1 MNRVHQALWISPER
15 FSWVGF
21 VPTTCEPKAQM
32 KNLRTTLLL
41 ALSGLLVGMSL
52 PLITPA
58 AVVHA
63 TPGDPNV
70 GLAIVIE
77 GQGNGHGRGLSQ
89 YGAVGWATVYGKDW
103 TWILDHYYGG
113 TTMGA
118 VPAGTRMT
126 VRLTAQDDLQTAV
139 IASGGNAFWVGGA
152 PGNFTSMVARET
164 ASANGQYTY
173 RVWGKTG
180 EAQCPS
186 SSDSLAS
193 WVNLGTVTT
202 AAGLAS
208 VKFSVAGADDPATP
222 AASLLGVCDSAGAV
236 RHYRG
241 NVFASNGTSGENRTV
256 NDVEIESYVRGVIPR
271 ESPASWA
278 DRGNGTGINALKSQA
293 VAARSYALAQGGGLA
308 NRRYSYAK
316 TCDSTNCQVYGGAG
330 TRPSATGAVTAIEDW
345 RSDRAVSETALMIRV
360 RAAAPL
366 VPVSTEFSSS
376 NGARTAGVNFPAVDD
391 AGDKIDYN
399 PYSRWTRVLD
409 LEAFAARVGLAT
421 ITKIEISVDPT
432 VPTGTYGVTP
442 AWAVRFRFYNG
453 TQSVYKA
460 ASEIKSWYDLPS
472 ASITARIIKRDV
484 SSNDDFVFISDS
496 VGASIADSTG
506 AGELPTLLRRVFNSD
521 TYSTESYRCTVG
533 NCPPATKD
541 GLTVANS
548 LTGTPDLAIVE
559 LGYNDN
565 QSTLGG
571 EIDQVMNALV
581 AKGIRYVGW
590 VTMAERRKTN
600 GVSSFAAGNRALVS
614 ATARWPQ
621 LRILDWD
628 GYTMCGPRD
637 RWFSDSVHLN
647 TTGQAEFALWLR
659 ARALELGT
667 GAVSTPKCFVQV
679 EPGVDLQV
687 PVLGVSG
694 VPLTGVT
701 AVSLNLTAVGPTA
714 EGYVTVWP
722 CGSTKPNT
730 SNVNFVKDQVV
741 PNAVI
746 AQVDSTGKI
755 CVASSVA
762 SHVVVDV
769 NGWFGSASGLR
780 TLTPVRVFD
789 TRTGTGGVVAGKVG
803 ALDGTGKEL
812 EVSVLS
818 ATGQPAGAVSA
829 VSLNLTATGTSASI
843 YGGYVTAYPCGTR
856 PNASNINFVSN
867 QTVPNAV
874 IVPVSSTGTVCFYV
888 YGQADLIAD
897 VNGWFAGGSG
907 FNSLTPTRVFDT
919 RSGFGDVP
927 KVKVGKIDGSGK
939 FLEVQVTGTNNV
951 PSGGAAAA
959 VMMNV
964 TVDATTTSAYGGY
977 VTVYPCG
984 GDLPN
989 SSNINF
995 VSGQTIANSVVAPL
1009 SPSGKVCFYVFG
1021 EAHVLA
1027 DITGWLASGST
1038 VYAAMTPARFSDT
1051 RSGLGPIPG
1060 R

>member
-1 MNRVHQALWISPER
+1 VQA
-15 FSWVGF
+15 
-21 VPTTCEPKAQM
+21 A
-32 KNLRTTLLL
+32 
-41 ALSGLLVGMSL
+41 
-52 PLITPA
+52 
-58 AVVHA
+58 
-63 TPGDPNV
+63 PGDPNV
-70 GLAIVIE
+70 GLAMVIE

-113 TTMGA
+113 TSMGA
-118 VPAGTRMT
+118 VPAETRMT

-139 IASGGNAFWVGGA
+139 IASGGNAFWAGG
-152 PGNFTSMVARET
+152 PQGYFTSMVTREI

-173 RVWGKTG
+173 QVWGKAG
-180 EAQCPS
+180 SAECPS
-186 SSDSLAS
+186 SNDSLAS
-193 WVNLGTVTT
+193 WVSLGTVTT
-202 AAGLAS
+202 AAGLPS
-208 VKFSVAGADDPATP
+208 VTFTVPGADDPATP

-241 NVFASNGTSGENRTV
+241 NVYASNGTSGENRTV
-256 NDVEIESYVRGVIPR
+256 NDVEIEAYVRGVIPR

-278 DRGNGTGINALKSQA
+278 DRGNGTGINALKAQA
-293 VAARSYALAQGGGLA
+293 VAARSYALAQGGGLE

-316 TCDSTNCQVYGGAG
+316 TCDTTNCQVYGGAG
-330 TRPSATGAVTAIEDW
+330 TRASATANIVAIEDW

-360 RAAAPL
+360 RPATPL

-376 NGARTAGVNFPAVDD
+376 NGERTAGVNFLPVDD
-391 AGDKIDYN
+391 AGDKTDYN

-421 ITKIEISVDPT
+421 ITKIEVSIDPT
-432 VPTGTYGVTP
+432 VSTGIYGVTP
-442 AWAVRFRFYNG
+442 EWAVRFRFYNG
-453 TQSVYKA
+453 TQSKYVK

-472 ASITARIIKRDV
+472 PSISARIVKRDL
-484 SSNDDFVFISDS
+484 SSNDDFVFIADS
-496 VGASIADSTG
+496 VGASVADNAG

-521 TYSTESYRCTVG
+521 SYYTESFRCTVG

-541 GLTVANS
+541 GVTVANN

-565 QSTLGG
+565 QSSLGG
-571 EIDQVMNALV
+571 EIDQVMTALV
-581 AKGIRYVGW
+581 AKGVRYVGW
-590 VTMAERRKTN
+590 VNMSERRKVS
-600 GVSSFAAGNRALVS
+600 GVAAFAAGNRALVA
-614 ATARWPQ
+614 ATSRWPQ

-659 ARALELGT
+659 DRALELGT
-667 GAVSTPKCFVQV
+667 GSVATPKCFVQV
-679 EPGVDLQV
+679 EPGVNLQM

-694 VPLTGVT
+694 IPLTGVT

-714 EGYVTVWP
+714 EGYMTVWP
-722 CGSTKPNT
+722 CGSSQPGT
-730 SNVNFVKDQVV
+730 SNVNFVKDQIV

-746 AQVDSTGKI
+746 APVDSTGKVCI
-755 CVASSVA
+755 ASSVA

-769 NGWFGSASGLR
+769 NGWFGTTSGLNAV
-780 TLTPVRVFD
+780 TPTRVFD
-789 TRTGTGGVVAGKVG
+789 TRSGAGGVPAAKVG
-803 ALDGTGKEL
+803 AVDGSGSAL

-818 ATGQPAGAVSA
+818 AIGQSAGAVAA
-829 VSLNLTATGTSASI
+829 VSLNVTATSTSASKF
-843 YGGYVTAYPCGTR
+843 GGYVTAYPCGER
-856 PNASNINFVSN
+856 PNASNLNFVSN
-867 QTVPNAV
+867 QSVPNAV
-874 IVPVSSTGTVCFYV
+874 IVPVSVTGTVCFYV

-907 FNSLTPTRVFDT
+907 FNALAPTRVFDT
-919 RSGFGDVP
+919 RRGLGGVSVA
-927 KVKVGKIDGSGK
+927 KVGALDGSGIP
-939 FLEVQVTGTNNV
+939 LRVQVAGTNGV
-951 PSGGAAAA
+951 PSGGSAAA

-964 TVDATTTSAYGGY
+964 TVDATTASAYGGY
-977 VTVYPCG
+977 VTAYPCG
-984 GDLPN
+984 GAPPN

-1009 SPSGKVCFYVFG
+1009 SADGTVCFYVYG

-1038 VYAAMTPARFSDT
+1038 VYTAMTPTRFSDT
-1051 RSGLGPIPG
+1051 RSGVGVIPG

>member
-1 MNRVHQALWISPER
+1 M
-15 FSWVGF
+15 
-21 VPTTCEPKAQM
+21 M
-32 KNLRTTLLL
+32 NLRKPLIA
-41 ALSGLLVGMSL
+41 ALSGVFLASALSW
-52 PLITPA
+52 A
-58 AVVHA
+58 APVAPVRA
-63 TPGDPNV
+63 APGDVNV

-113 TTMGA
+113 TSMGA
-118 VPAGTRMT
+118 VPIGTRMT
-126 VRLTAQDDLQTAV
+126 VRLTVQDDLQTAV
-139 IASGGNAFWVGGA
+139 IASGGNAFWAGG
-152 PGNFTSMVARET
+152 PQGNFTSMVAREV
-164 ASANGQYTY
+164 ASSGGQYTY

-180 EAQCPS
+180 TAVCPS
-186 SSDSLAS
+186 ASDSLAG
-193 WVNLGTVTT
+193 WVSVGTVTT
-202 AAGLAS
+202 AAGLPS
-208 VKFSVAGADDPATP
+208 VSFSVPGADDPATP
-222 AASLLGVCDSAGAV
+222 AASLLGVCDAAGAV

-241 NVFASNGTSGENRTV
+241 NIFASNGTAGENRTV

-278 DRGNGTGINALKSQA
+278 DRGNGTGINALKAQA
-293 VAARSYALAQGGGLA
+293 VAARSYGLAQGGGLT

-316 TCDSTNCQVYGGAG
+316 TCDTTNCQVYGGAG
-330 TRPSATGAVTAIEDW
+330 TRTSATANIVVIEDW

-360 RAAAPL
+360 RAATPL

-376 NGARTAGVNFPAVDD
+376 NGDRTAGVNFQAVDD
-391 AGDKIDYN
+391 PGDKIDYN

-409 LEAFAARVGLAT
+409 LESFAARFGLAT
-421 ITKIEISVDPT
+421 ITKIEVSIDPSVS
-432 VPTGTYGVTP
+432 VGTYGVTP

-453 TQSVYKA
+453 TQSVYVK
-460 ASEIKSWYDLPS
+460 ASEIKSAYDLPS
-472 ASITARIIKRDV
+472 PSITARIIKRDL
-484 SSNDDFVFISDS
+484 SSNDDFVFIGDS
-496 VGASIADSTG
+496 VGASIADTAG
-506 AGELPTLLRRVFNSD
+506 AGELPTLLRRAFNSE
-521 TYSTESYRCTVG
+521 TFNTESYRCTVG

-541 GLTVANS
+541 GVTIANA

-559 LGYNDN
+559 LGYNDS

-571 EIDQVMNALV
+571 EIDQMMTALV
-581 AKGIRYVGW
+581 AKGVRYVGW
-590 VTMAERRKTN
+590 VNMSERRKSN
-600 GVSSFAAGNRALVS
+600 GTASFAAGNRALVA

-667 GAVSTPKCFVQV
+667 GMVSAPKCFVQV
-679 EPGVDLQV
+679 EPDVDLQV
-687 PVLGVSG
+687 PVLGISG

-722 CGSTKPNT
+722 CGSTKPGT

-746 AQVDSTGKI
+746 APVDSTGKVCI
-755 CVASSVA
+755 ASSVGT
-762 SHVVVDV
+762 HVVVDI
-769 NGWFGSASGLR
+769 NGWFGSTSGLNAV
-780 TLTPVRVFD
+780 TPLRVFD
-789 TRTGTGGVVAGKVG
+789 TRSGVGGVPVAKVG
-803 ALDGTGKEL
+803 ALDGAGTPL

-818 ATGQPAGAVSA
+818 AIGQSAGAVSA
-829 VSLNLTATGTSASI
+829 VSLNVTATGTSASRF
-843 YGGYVTAYPCGTR
+843 GGYVTAYPCGTR

-867 QTVPNAV
+867 QSVPNAV
-874 IVPVSSTGTVCFYV
+874 IVPVSATGTVCFYV

-907 FNSLTPTRVFDT
+907 FNSLAPTRVFDT
-919 RSGFGDVP
+919 RSGSGGVP
-927 KVKVGKIDGSGK
+927 VVKVGALDGSGK
-939 FLEVQVTGTNNV
+939 ELKVQVAGTNGV
-951 PSGGAAAA
+951 PSLGAAA

-964 TVDATTTSAYGGY
+964 TVDATTASAYGGY
-977 VTVYPCG
+977 VTAYPCG
-984 GDLPN
+984 ATPPN

-995 VSGQTIANSVVAPL
+995 VSGKTIANSVVAPL
-1009 SPSGKVCFYVFG
+1009 SVNGEVCFYVYG
-1021 EAHVLA
+1021 QAHVLA
-1027 DITGWLASGST
+1027 DITGWLAAGAT
-1038 VYAAMTPARFSDT
+1038 VYTAMTPVRFSDT

>member
-1 MNRVHQALWISPER
+1 VQA
-15 FSWVGF
+15 
-21 VPTTCEPKAQM
+21 A
-32 KNLRTTLLL
+32 
-41 ALSGLLVGMSL
+41 
-52 PLITPA
+52 
-58 AVVHA
+58 
-63 TPGDPNV
+63 PGDPNV
-70 GLAIVIE
+70 GLAMVIE

-113 TTMGA
+113 TSMGA
-118 VPAGTRMT
+118 VPAETRMT

-139 IASGGNAFWVGGA
+139 IASGGNAFWAGG
-152 PGNFTSMVARET
+152 PQGYFTSMVTREI

-173 RVWGKTG
+173 QVWGKAG
-180 EAQCPS
+180 SAECPS
-186 SSDSLAS
+186 SNDSLAS
-193 WVNLGTVTT
+193 WVSLGTVTT
-202 AAGLAS
+202 AAGLPS
-208 VKFSVAGADDPATP
+208 VTFTVPGADDPATP

-241 NVFASNGTSGENRTV
+241 NVYASNGTSGENRTV
-256 NDVEIESYVRGVIPR
+256 NDVEIEAYVRGVIPR

-278 DRGNGTGINALKSQA
+278 DRGNGTGINALKAQA
-293 VAARSYALAQGGGLA
+293 VAARSYALAQGGGLE

-316 TCDSTNCQVYGGAG
+316 TCDTTNCQVYGGAG
-330 TRPSATGAVTAIEDW
+330 TRASATANIVAIEDW

-360 RAAAPL
+360 RPATPL
-366 VPVSTEFSSS
+366 VPASTEFSSS
-376 NGARTAGVNFPAVDD
+376 NGERTAGVNFLPVDD
-391 AGDKIDYN
+391 AGDKTDYN

-421 ITKIEISVDPT
+421 ITKIEVSIDPT
-432 VPTGTYGVTP
+432 VSTGIYGVTP
-442 AWAVRFRFYNG
+442 EWAVRFRFYNG
-453 TQSVYKA
+453 TQSKYVK

-472 ASITARIIKRDV
+472 PSISARIVKRDL
-484 SSNDDFVFISDS
+484 SSNDDFVFIADS
-496 VGASIADSTG
+496 VGASVADNAG

-521 TYSTESYRCTVG
+521 SYYTESFRCTVG

-541 GLTVANS
+541 GVTVANN

-565 QSTLGG
+565 QSSLGG
-571 EIDQVMNALV
+571 EIDQVMTALV
-581 AKGIRYVGW
+581 AKGVRYVGW
-590 VTMAERRKTN
+590 VNMSERRKVS
-600 GVSSFAAGNRALVS
+600 GVAAFAAGNRALVA
-614 ATARWPQ
+614 ATSRWPQ

-659 ARALELGT
+659 DRALELGT
-667 GAVSTPKCFVQV
+667 GSVATPKCFVQV
-679 EPGVDLQV
+679 EPGVDLQM

-694 VPLTGVT
+694 IPLTGVT

-714 EGYVTVWP
+714 EGYMTVWP
-722 CGSTKPNT
+722 CGSSQPGT
-730 SNVNFVKDQVV
+730 SNVNFVKDQIV

-746 AQVDSTGKI
+746 APVDSTGKVCI
-755 CVASSVA
+755 ASSVA

-769 NGWFGSASGLR
+769 NGWFGTTSGLNAV
-780 TLTPVRVFD
+780 TPTRVFD
-789 TRTGTGGVVAGKVG
+789 TRNGTGGVPVAKVG
-803 ALDGTGKEL
+803 AVDGSGSAL

-818 ATGQPAGAVSA
+818 AIGQSAGAVAA
-829 VSLNLTATGTSASI
+829 VSLNVTATSTSASKF
-843 YGGYVTAYPCGTR
+843 GGYVTAYPCGER
-856 PNASNINFVSN
+856 PEDASNLNFVSN
-867 QTVPNAV
+867 QSVPNAV
-874 IVPVSSTGTVCFYV
+874 IVPVSATGTVCFYV

-907 FNSLTPTRVFDT
+907 FNALAPTRVFDT
-919 RSGFGDVP
+919 RRGLGGVSVA
-927 KVKVGKIDGSGK
+927 KVGALDGSGVP
-939 FLEVQVTGTNNV
+939 LRVQVAGTNGV
-951 PSGGAAAA
+951 PPLGAAA

-964 TVDATTTSAYGGY
+964 TVDATTASAYGGY
-977 VTVYPCG
+977 VTAYPCG
-984 GDLPN
+984 GAPPN

-1009 SPSGKVCFYVFG
+1009 SADGTVCFYVYG

-1038 VYAAMTPARFSDT
+1038 VYTAMTPTRFSDT
-1051 RSGLGPIPG
+1051 RSGVGVIPG

>member
-1 MNRVHQALWISPER
+1 M
-15 FSWVGF
+15 
-21 VPTTCEPKAQM
+21 M
-32 KNLRTTLLL
+32 NLRKPLIA
-41 ALSGLLVGMSL
+41 ALSGVFLASALSW
-52 PLITPA
+52 A
-58 AVVHA
+58 APVAPVRA
-63 TPGDPNV
+63 APGDVNV
-70 GLAIVIE
+70 GLAMVIE

-113 TTMGA
+113 TSMGA

-139 IASGGNAFWVGGA
+139 IASGGNAFWVGG
-152 PGNFTSMVARET
+152 PQGNFTSMVAREV
-164 ASANGQYTY
+164 ASSGGQYTY

-180 EAQCPS
+180 TAVCPS
-186 SSDSLAS
+186 ASDSLAG
-193 WVNLGTVTT
+193 WVSVGTVTT
-202 AAGLAS
+202 AAGLPS
-208 VKFSVAGADDPATP
+208 VAFSVPGADDPATP
-222 AASLLGVCDSAGAV
+222 AASLLGVCDAAGAV

-241 NVFASNGTSGENRTV
+241 NIFASNGTAGENRTV

-278 DRGNGTGINALKSQA
+278 DRGNGTGINALKAQA
-293 VAARSYALAQGGGLA
+293 VAARSYGLAQGGGLT

-316 TCDSTNCQVYGGAG
+316 TCDTTNCQVYGGAG
-330 TRPSATGAVTAIEDW
+330 TRTSATANIVVIEDW

-360 RAAAPL
+360 RAATPL

-376 NGARTAGVNFPAVDD
+376 NGDRTAGVNFPAVDD
-391 AGDKIDYN
+391 PGDKIDYN

-409 LEAFAARVGLAT
+409 LESFAARFGLAT
-421 ITKIEISVDPT
+421 ITKIEVSIDPSVS
-432 VPTGTYGVTP
+432 VGTYGVTP

-453 TQSVYKA
+453 TQSVYVK
-460 ASEIKSWYDLPS
+460 ASEIKSAYDLPS
-472 ASITARIIKRDV
+472 PSITARIIKRDL
-484 SSNDDFVFISDS
+484 SSNDDFVFIGDS
-496 VGASIADSTG
+496 VGASIADTAG
-506 AGELPTLLRRVFNSD
+506 AGELPTLLRRAFNSE
-521 TYSTESYRCTVG
+521 TFNTESYRCTVG

-541 GLTVANS
+541 GVTIANA

-559 LGYNDN
+559 LGYNDS

-571 EIDQVMNALV
+571 EIDQMMTALV
-581 AKGIRYVGW
+581 AKGVRYVGW
-590 VTMAERRKTN
+590 VNMSERRKSN
-600 GVSSFAAGNRALVS
+600 GTASFAAGNRALVA

-667 GAVSTPKCFVQV
+667 GMVSAPKCFVQV
-679 EPGVDLQV
+679 EPDVDLQV
-687 PVLGVSG
+687 PVLGISG

-722 CGSTKPNT
+722 CGSTKPGT

-746 AQVDSTGKI
+746 APVDSTGKVCI
-755 CVASSVA
+755 ASSVGT
-762 SHVVVDV
+762 HVVVDI
-769 NGWFGSASGLR
+769 NGWFGSTSGLNAV
-780 TLTPVRVFD
+780 TPLRVFD
-789 TRTGTGGVVAGKVG
+789 TRSGVGGVPVAKVG
-803 ALDGTGKEL
+803 ALDGAGTPL

-818 ATGQPAGAVSA
+818 AIGQSAGAVSA
-829 VSLNLTATGTSASI
+829 VSLNVTATGTSASRF
-843 YGGYVTAYPCGTR
+843 GGYVTAYPCGTR

-867 QTVPNAV
+867 QSVPNAV
-874 IVPVSSTGTVCFYV
+874 IVPVSATGTVCFYV

-907 FNSLTPTRVFDT
+907 FNSLAPTRVFDT
-919 RSGFGDVP
+919 RSGSGGVP
-927 KVKVGKIDGSGK
+927 VVKVGALDGSGK
-939 FLEVQVTGTNNV
+939 ELKVQVAGTNGV
-951 PSGGAAAA
+951 PSLGAAA

-964 TVDATTTSAYGGY
+964 TVDATTASAYGGY
-977 VTVYPCG
+977 VTAYPCG
-984 GDLPN
+984 ATPPN

-995 VSGQTIANSVVAPL
+995 VSGKTIANSVVAPL
-1009 SPSGKVCFYVFG
+1009 SVNGEVCFYVYG
-1021 EAHVLA
+1021 QAHVLA
-1027 DITGWLASGST
+1027 DITGWLAAGAT
-1038 VYAAMTPARFSDT
+1038 VYTAMTPVRFSDT

>member
-1 MNRVHQALWISPER
+1 
-15 FSWVGF
+15 
-21 VPTTCEPKAQM
+21 M
-32 KNLRTTLLL
+32 KNFRKTLIAAVSGTLL
-41 ALSGLLVGMSL
+41 ASTMSWMV
-52 PLITPA
+52 PIAPVQA
-58 AVVHA
+58 A
-63 TPGDPNV
+63 PGDPSV

-89 YGAVGWATVYGKDW
+89 YGAVGWSTIYGKDW

-113 TTMGA
+113 TSMGA

-139 IASGGNAFWVGGA
+139 IASDGNAFWVGGT
-152 PGNFTSMVARET
+152 PGYFTSMVAREIS
-164 ASANGQYTY
+164 SADGQYTY
-173 RVWGKTG
+173 QVWGKTG
-180 EAQCPS
+180 TAECPAS
-186 SSDSLAS
+186 NDSLAS
-193 WVNLGTVTT
+193 WVSLGPVTT

-208 VKFSVAGADDPATP
+208 VTFSVAGAEDPATP

-241 NVFASNGTSGENRTV
+241 NIFASNGTSGENRTM

-278 DRGNGTGINALKSQA
+278 DRGNGTGINALKAQA
-293 VAARSYALAQGGGLA
+293 VAARSYALAQGGGLE
-308 NRRYSYAK
+308 NRRYAYAK
-316 TCDSTNCQVYGGAG
+316 TCDTTNCQVYGGAG
-330 TRPSATGAVTAIEDW
+330 TRTSATASVVAIEDL
-345 RSDRAVSETALMIRV
+345 RSDRAVTETALMIRV
-360 RAAAPL
+360 RAATPL

-376 NGARTAGVNFPAVDD
+376 NGDRTAGVNFPAVDD

-409 LEAFAARVGLAT
+409 LESFAARFGLAT
-421 ITKIEISVDPT
+421 ITKIETSIDPA
-432 VPTGTYGVTP
+432 VSTGIFGVTP

-453 TQSVYKA
+453 TQSVYVR
-460 ASEIKSWYDLPS
+460 ASEIKSAYDLPS
-472 ASITARIIKRDV
+472 PSISARIITRDL

-496 VGASIADSTG
+496 VGASVADNAG

-521 TYSTESYRCTVG
+521 TYSTEEYRCTVG
-533 NCPPATKD
+533 NCPPATQD
-541 GLTVANS
+541 GVTVANA

-559 LGYNDN
+559 LGYNDS

-571 EIDQVMNALV
+571 EIDQMMTALI

-590 VTMAERRKTN
+590 VNMSERRKVN
-600 GVSSFAAGNRALVS
+600 GVSSFAAGNRALVA
-614 ATARWPQ
+614 ATLRWPQ

-628 GYTMCGPRD
+628 GYTMCGRKD
-637 RWFSDSVHLN
+637 RWFADSVHLN

-659 ARALELGT
+659 DRALELGT
-667 GAVSTPKCFVQV
+667 GSVSTPKCFVQV
-679 EPGVDLQV
+679 EPNADLQV

-694 VPLTGVT
+694 IPLTGVT

-722 CGSTKPNT
+722 CGSTRPDT
-730 SNVNFVKDQVV
+730 SNVNFVKDQIV

-746 AQVDSTGKI
+746 APVDSTGKVCI
-755 CVASSVA
+755 ASSVA
-762 SHVVVDV
+762 SHVVIDI
-769 NGWFGSASGLR
+769 NGWFGSTSGLNA
-780 TLTPVRVFD
+780 LTPVRVFD
-789 TRTGTGGVVAGKVG
+789 TRSGTGGVPIGKVG
-803 ALDGTGKEL
+803 ALDGSGSAL

-818 ATGQPAGAVSA
+818 AIGQSVGAVSA
-829 VSLNLTATGTSASI
+829 VSLNVTATGTSASK

-856 PNASNINFVSN
+856 PNASNLNFVSN
-867 QTVPNAV
+867 QTIPNAV
-874 IVPVSSTGTVCFYV
+874 IVPVSATGTVCFYV

-907 FNSLTPTRVFDT
+907 FNSLTPVRVFDT
-919 RSGFGDVP
+919 RSGSGGVP
-927 KVKVGKIDGSGK
+927 IAKVGALDGSGVP
-939 FLEVQVTGTNNV
+939 LRVQVAGTNGV
-951 PSGGAAAA
+951 PPLGAAA

-964 TVDATTTSAYGGY
+964 TVDATTAPAVGGY
-977 VTVYPCG
+977 VTAYPC
-984 GDLPN
+984 DATPPN

-995 VSGQTIANSVVAPL
+995 ASGQTIANSVVAPL
-1009 SPSGKVCFYVFG
+1009 SVNGEVCFYVYG
-1021 EAHVLA
+1021 QAHVLA
-1027 DITGWLASGST
+1027 DITGWLASGET
-1038 VYAAMTPARFSDT
+1038 VYTAMTPVRFSDT

>member
-1 MNRVHQALWISPER
+1 M
-15 FSWVGF
+15 
-21 VPTTCEPKAQM
+21 M
-32 KNLRTTLLL
+32 NLRKPLIA
-41 ALSGLLVGMSL
+41 ALSGVFLASALSW
-52 PLITPA
+52 A
-58 AVVHA
+58 APVAPVRA
-63 TPGDPNV
+63 APGDVNV

-113 TTMGA
+113 TSMGA
-118 VPAGTRMT
+118 VPIGTRMT
-126 VRLTAQDDLQTAV
+126 VRLTVQDDLQTAV
-139 IASGGNAFWVGGA
+139 IASGGNAFWAGG
-152 PGNFTSMVARET
+152 PQGNFTSMVAREV
-164 ASANGQYTY
+164 ASSGGQYTY

-180 EAQCPS
+180 TAVCPS
-186 SSDSLAS
+186 ASDSLAG
-193 WVNLGTVTT
+193 WVSVGTVTT
-202 AAGLAS
+202 AAGLPS
-208 VKFSVAGADDPATP
+208 VAFSVPGADDPATP
-222 AASLLGVCDSAGAV
+222 AASLLGVCDAAGAV

-241 NVFASNGTSGENRTV
+241 NIFASNGTAGENRTV

-278 DRGNGTGINALKSQA
+278 DRGNGTGINALKAQA
-293 VAARSYALAQGGGLA
+293 VAARSYGLAQGGGLT

-316 TCDSTNCQVYGGAG
+316 TCDTTNCQVYGGAG
-330 TRPSATGAVTAIEDW
+330 TRTSATANIVVIEDW

-360 RAAAPL
+360 RAATPL

-376 NGARTAGVNFPAVDD
+376 NGDRTAGVNFQAVDD
-391 AGDKIDYN
+391 PGDKIDYN

-409 LEAFAARVGLAT
+409 LESFAARFGLAT
-421 ITKIEISVDPT
+421 ITKIEVSIDPSVS
-432 VPTGTYGVTP
+432 VGTYGVTP

-453 TQSVYKA
+453 TQSVYVK
-460 ASEIKSWYDLPS
+460 ASEIKSAYDLPS
-472 ASITARIIKRDV
+472 PSITARIIKRDL
-484 SSNDDFVFISDS
+484 SSNDDFVFIGDS
-496 VGASIADSTG
+496 VGASIADTAG
-506 AGELPTLLRRVFNSD
+506 AGELPTLLRRAFNSE
-521 TYSTESYRCTVG
+521 TFNTESYRCTVG

-541 GLTVANS
+541 GVTIANA

-559 LGYNDN
+559 LGYNDS

-571 EIDQVMNALV
+571 EIDQMMTALV
-581 AKGIRYVGW
+581 AKGVRYVGW
-590 VTMAERRKTN
+590 VNMSERRKSN
-600 GVSSFAAGNRALVS
+600 GTASFAAGNRALVA

-667 GAVSTPKCFVQV
+667 GMVSAPKCFVQV
-679 EPGVDLQV
+679 EPDVDLQV
-687 PVLGVSG
+687 PVLGISG

-722 CGSTKPNT
+722 CGSTKPGT

-746 AQVDSTGKI
+746 APVDSTGKVCI
-755 CVASSVA
+755 ASSVGT
-762 SHVVVDV
+762 HVVVDI
-769 NGWFGSASGLR
+769 NGWFGSTSGLNAV
-780 TLTPVRVFD
+780 TPLRVFD
-789 TRTGTGGVVAGKVG
+789 TRSGVGGVPVAKVG
-803 ALDGTGKEL
+803 ALDGAGTPL

-818 ATGQPAGAVSA
+818 AIGQSAGAVSA
-829 VSLNLTATGTSASI
+829 VSLNVTATGTSASRF
-843 YGGYVTAYPCGTR
+843 GGYVTAYPCGTR

-867 QTVPNAV
+867 QSVPNAV
-874 IVPVSSTGTVCFYV
+874 IVPVSATGTVCFYV

-907 FNSLTPTRVFDT
+907 FNSLAPTRVFDT
-919 RSGFGDVP
+919 RSGSGGVP
-927 KVKVGKIDGSGK
+927 VAKVGALDGSGK
-939 FLEVQVTGTNNV
+939 ELKVQIAGTNGV
-951 PSGGAAAA
+951 PSGGSAAA

-964 TVDATTTSAYGGY
+964 TVDATTASAYGGY
-977 VTVYPCG
+977 VTAYPCG
-984 GDLPN
+984 TAPPN

-995 VSGQTIANSVVAPL
+995 VSGRTIANSVVAPL
-1009 SPSGKVCFYVFG
+1009 SATGEVCFYVYG
-1021 EAHVLA
+1021 QAHVLA
-1027 DITGWLASGST
+1027 DITGWLAAGAT
-1038 VYAAMTPARFSDT
+1038 VYTAMTPVRFSDT

>member
-1 MNRVHQALWISPER
+1 M
-15 FSWVGF
+15 
-21 VPTTCEPKAQM
+21 M
-32 KNLRTTLLL
+32 NLRKPLIA
-41 ALSGLLVGMSL
+41 ALSGVFLVSAL
-52 PLITPA
+52 SWA
-58 AVVHA
+58 APVAPVRA
-63 TPGDPNV
+63 APGDVNV
-70 GLAIVIE
+70 GLAMVIE

-113 TTMGA
+113 TSMGA

-139 IASGGNAFWVGGA
+139 IASGGNAFWVGG
-152 PGNFTSMVARET
+152 PQGNFTSMVAREV
-164 ASANGQYTY
+164 ASSGGQYTY

-180 EAQCPS
+180 TAVCPS
-186 SSDSLAS
+186 ASDALAD
-193 WVNLGTVTT
+193 WVSVGTITT
-202 AAGLAS
+202 AAGLPS
-208 VKFSVAGADDPATP
+208 VTFSVPGADDPATP
-222 AASLLGVCDSAGAV
+222 AASLLGVCDAAGAV

-241 NVFASNGTSGENRTV
+241 NIFASNGTSGENRTMS
-256 NDVEIESYVRGVIPR
+256 DVEIESYVRGVIPR

-278 DRGNGTGINALKSQA
+278 DRGNGTGINALKAQA
-293 VAARSYALAQGGGLA
+293 VAARSYGLAQGGGLT

-316 TCDSTNCQVYGGAG
+316 TCDTTNCQVYGGAG
-330 TRPSATGAVTAIEDW
+330 TRTSATANIVVIEDW

-360 RAAAPL
+360 RPATPL

-376 NGARTAGVNFPAVDD
+376 NGDRTAGVNFPAVDD
-391 AGDKIDYN
+391 PGDKIDYN

-409 LEAFAARVGLAT
+409 LESFAARFGLAT
-421 ITKIEISVDPT
+421 ITKIEVSIDPSVS
-432 VPTGTYGVTP
+432 VGTYGVTP

-453 TQSVYKA
+453 TQSVYVK
-460 ASEIKSWYDLPS
+460 ASEIKSAYDLPS
-472 ASITARIIKRDV
+472 PSITARIIKRDL
-484 SSNDDFVFISDS
+484 SSNDDFVFIGDS
-496 VGASIADSTG
+496 VGASIADTAG
-506 AGELPTLLRRVFNSD
+506 AGELPTLLRRAFNSE
-521 TYSTESYRCTVG
+521 TYNTESYRCTVG

-541 GLTVANS
+541 GVTIANA

-565 QSTLGG
+565 QSTLGS
-571 EIDQVMNALV
+571 EIDQMMTALV
-581 AKGIRYVGW
+581 AKGVRYVGW
-590 VTMAERRKTN
+590 VNMSERRKAN
-600 GVSSFAAGNRALVS
+600 GVASFAAGNRALVA

-647 TTGQAEFALWLR
+647 STGQAEFALWLR

-687 PVLGVSG
+687 PILGVSG
-694 VPLTGVT
+694 IPLTGVT

-722 CGSTKPNT
+722 CGSTKPST
-730 SNVNFVKDQVV
+730 SNVNFVKNQIV

-746 AQVDSTGKI
+746 SPVDSTGKVCI
-755 CVASSVA
+755 ASTA
-762 SHVVVDV
+762 ATHLVVDV
-769 NGWFGSASGLR
+769 NGWFGANSGLR
-780 TLTPVRVFD
+780 AVTPVRVFD
-789 TRTGTGGVVAGKVG
+789 TRHGTGGVPVAKVG
-803 ALDGTGKEL
+803 ALDGSGTAL
-812 EVSVLS
+812 EVSILS
-818 ATGQPAGAVSA
+818 AIGQSAGAVSA
-829 VSLNLTATGTSASI
+829 VSLNVTATGTSVSK
-843 YGGYVTAYPCGTR
+843 YGGYVTVYPCGGAP
-856 PNASNINFVSN
+856 PNSSNLNFVAN
-867 QTVPNAV
+867 QSVPNAV
-874 IVPVSSTGTVCFYV
+874 IVPVSATGTVCFYV

-907 FNSLTPTRVFDT
+907 FNSLAPTRVFDT
-919 RSGFGDVP
+919 RSGIGGVP
-927 KVKVGKIDGSGK
+927 VARVGALDGSGMALK
-939 FLEVQVTGTNNV
+939 VQVAGTNGV
-951 PSGGAAAA
+951 PALGAAA

-964 TVDATTTSAYGGY
+964 TVDATTASAYGGY
-977 VTVYPCG
+977 VTAYPC
-984 GDLPN
+984 DVTLPN

-1009 SPSGKVCFYVFG
+1009 SVNGEVCFYVYG
-1021 EAHVLA
+1021 QAHVLA
-1027 DITGWLASGST
+1027 DITGWLAAGAT
-1038 VYAAMTPARFSDT
+1038 VYTAMTPVRFSDT

>member
-1 MNRVHQALWISPER
+1 M
-15 FSWVGF
+15 
-21 VPTTCEPKAQM
+21 M
-32 KNLRTTLLL
+32 NLRKPLIA
-41 ALSGLLVGMSL
+41 ALSGAFLASALSW
-52 PLITPA
+52 A
-58 AVVHA
+58 APVAPVRA
-63 TPGDPNV
+63 APGDVNV
-70 GLAIVIE
+70 GLAMVIE

-113 TTMGA
+113 TSMGA
-118 VPAGTRMT
+118 VPIGTRMT
-126 VRLTAQDDLQTAV
+126 VRLTVQDDLQTAV
-139 IASGGNAFWVGGA
+139 IASGGNAFWAGG
-152 PGNFTSMVARET
+152 PQGNFTSMVAREV
-164 ASANGQYTY
+164 ASSGGQYTY

-180 EAQCPS
+180 TAVCPS
-186 SSDSLAS
+186 ASDSLAG
-193 WVNLGTVTT
+193 WVSVGTVTT
-202 AAGLAS
+202 AAGLPS
-208 VKFSVAGADDPATP
+208 VAFSVPGADDPATP
-222 AASLLGVCDSAGAV
+222 AASLLGVCDAAGAV

-241 NVFASNGTSGENRTV
+241 NIFASNGTAGENRTV

-278 DRGNGTGINALKSQA
+278 DRGNGTGINALKAQA
-293 VAARSYALAQGGGLA
+293 VAARSYGLAQGGGLT

-316 TCDSTNCQVYGGAG
+316 TCDTTNCQVYGGAG
-330 TRPSATGAVTAIEDW
+330 TRTSATANIVVIEDW

-360 RAAAPL
+360 RAATPL

-376 NGARTAGVNFPAVDD
+376 NGDRTAGVNFQAVDD
-391 AGDKIDYN
+391 PGDKIDYN

-409 LEAFAARVGLAT
+409 LESFAARFGLAT
-421 ITKIEISVDPT
+421 ITKIEVSIDPSVS
-432 VPTGTYGVTP
+432 VGTYGVTP

-453 TQSVYKA
+453 TQSVYVK
-460 ASEIKSWYDLPS
+460 ASEIKSAYDLPS
-472 ASITARIIKRDV
+472 PSITARIIKRDL
-484 SSNDDFVFISDS
+484 SSNDDFVFIGDS
-496 VGASIADSTG
+496 VGASIADTAG
-506 AGELPTLLRRVFNSD
+506 AGELPTLLRRAFNSEM
-521 TYSTESYRCTVG
+521 YNTESYRCTVG

-541 GLTVANS
+541 GATIANT

-559 LGYNDN
+559 LGYNDS

-571 EIDQVMNALV
+571 EIDQMMTALV
-581 AKGIRYVGW
+581 AKGVRYVGW
-590 VTMAERRKTN
+590 VNMSERRKSN
-600 GVSSFAAGNRALVS
+600 GTASFAAGNRALVA

-667 GAVSTPKCFVQV
+667 GMVSAPKCFVQV
-679 EPGVDLQV
+679 EPDVDLQV
-687 PVLGVSG
+687 PVLGISG

-722 CGSTKPNT
+722 CGSTKPGT

-746 AQVDSTGKI
+746 APVDSTGKVCI
-755 CVASSVA
+755 ASSVGT
-762 SHVVVDV
+762 HVVVDI
-769 NGWFGSASGLR
+769 NGWFGSTSGLNAV
-780 TLTPVRVFD
+780 TPLRVFD
-789 TRTGTGGVVAGKVG
+789 TRSGVGGVPVAKVG
-803 ALDGTGKEL
+803 ALDGAGTPL

-818 ATGQPAGAVSA
+818 AIGQSAGAVSA
-829 VSLNLTATGTSASI
+829 VSLNVTATGTSASRF
-843 YGGYVTAYPCGTR
+843 GGYVTAYPCGTR

-867 QTVPNAV
+867 QSVPNAV
-874 IVPVSSTGTVCFYV
+874 IVPVSATGTVCFYV

-907 FNSLTPTRVFDT
+907 FNSLAPTRVFDT
-919 RSGFGDVP
+919 RSGSGGVP
-927 KVKVGKIDGSGK
+927 VVKVGALDGSGK
-939 FLEVQVTGTNNV
+939 ELKVQVAGTNGV
-951 PSGGAAAA
+951 PSLGAAA

-964 TVDATTTSAYGGY
+964 TVDATTASAYGGY
-977 VTVYPCG
+977 VTAYPCG
-984 GDLPN
+984 ATPPN

-995 VSGQTIANSVVAPL
+995 VSGKTIANSVVAPL
-1009 SPSGKVCFYVFG
+1009 SVNGEVCFYVYG
-1021 EAHVLA
+1021 QAHVLA
-1027 DITGWLASGST
+1027 DITGWLAAGAT
-1038 VYAAMTPARFSDT
+1038 VYTAMTPVRFSDT

>member
-1 MNRVHQALWISPER
+1 M
-15 FSWVGF
+15 
-21 VPTTCEPKAQM
+21 M
-32 KNLRTTLLL
+32 NLRKPLIA
-41 ALSGLLVGMSL
+41 ALSGVFLASALSW
-52 PLITPA
+52 A
-58 AVVHA
+58 APVAPVRA
-63 TPGDPNV
+63 APGDVNV
-70 GLAIVIE
+70 GLAMVIE

-113 TTMGA
+113 TSMGA
-118 VPAGTRMT
+118 VPIGTRMT
-126 VRLTAQDDLQTAV
+126 VRLTVQDDLQTAV
-139 IASGGNAFWVGGA
+139 IASGGNAFWAGR
-152 PGNFTSMVARET
+152 PQGNFTSMVAREV
-164 ASANGQYTY
+164 ASSGGQYTY

-180 EAQCPS
+180 TAVCPS
-186 SSDSLAS
+186 ASDSLAG
-193 WVNLGTVTT
+193 WVSVGTVTT
-202 AAGLAS
+202 AAGLPS
-208 VKFSVAGADDPATP
+208 VAFSVPGADDPATP
-222 AASLLGVCDSAGAV
+222 AASLLGVCDAAGAV

-241 NVFASNGTSGENRTV
+241 NIFASNGTAGENRTV

-278 DRGNGTGINALKSQA
+278 DRGNGTGINALKAQA
-293 VAARSYALAQGGGLA
+293 VAARSYGLAQGGGLT

-316 TCDSTNCQVYGGAG
+316 TCDTTNCQVYGGAG
-330 TRPSATGAVTAIEDW
+330 TRTSATANIVVIEDW

-360 RAAAPL
+360 RAATPL

-376 NGARTAGVNFPAVDD
+376 NGDRTAGVNFQAVDD
-391 AGDKIDYN
+391 PGDKIDYN

-409 LEAFAARVGLAT
+409 LESFAARFGLAT
-421 ITKIEISVDPT
+421 ITKIEVSIDPSVS
-432 VPTGTYGVTP
+432 VGTYGVTP

-453 TQSVYKA
+453 TQSVYVK
-460 ASEIKSWYDLPS
+460 ASEIKSAYDLPS
-472 ASITARIIKRDV
+472 PSITARIIKRDL
-484 SSNDDFVFISDS
+484 SSNDDFVFIGDS
-496 VGASIADSTG
+496 VGASIADTAG
-506 AGELPTLLRRVFNSD
+506 AGELPTLLRRAFNSE
-521 TYSTESYRCTVG
+521 TFNTESYRCTVG

-541 GLTVANS
+541 GVTIANA

-559 LGYNDN
+559 LGYNDS

-571 EIDQVMNALV
+571 EIDQMMTALV
-581 AKGIRYVGW
+581 AKGVRYVGW
-590 VTMAERRKTN
+590 VNMSERRKSN
-600 GVSSFAAGNRALVS
+600 GTASFAAGNRALVA

-667 GAVSTPKCFVQV
+667 GMVSAPKCFVQV
-679 EPGVDLQV
+679 EPDVDLQV
-687 PVLGVSG
+687 PVLGISG

-722 CGSTKPNT
+722 CGSTKPGT
-730 SNVNFVKDQVV
+730 SNVNFVRDQVV

-746 AQVDSTGKI
+746 APVDSTGKVCI
-755 CVASSVA
+755 ASSVGT
-762 SHVVVDV
+762 HVVVDI
-769 NGWFGSASGLR
+769 NGWFGSTSGLNAV
-780 TLTPVRVFD
+780 TPLRVFD
-789 TRTGTGGVVAGKVG
+789 TRSGVGGVPVAKVG
-803 ALDGTGKEL
+803 ALDGAGTPL

-818 ATGQPAGAVSA
+818 AIGQSAGAVSA
-829 VSLNLTATGTSASI
+829 VSLNVTATGTSASRF
-843 YGGYVTAYPCGTR
+843 GGYVTAYPCGTR

-867 QTVPNAV
+867 QSVPNAV
-874 IVPVSSTGTVCFYV
+874 IVPVSATGTVCFYV

-907 FNSLTPTRVFDT
+907 FNSLAPTRVFDT
-919 RSGFGDVP
+919 RSGSGGVP
-927 KVKVGKIDGSGK
+927 VVKVGALDGSGK
-939 FLEVQVTGTNNV
+939 ELKVQVAGTNGV
-951 PSGGAAAA
+951 PSLGAAA

-964 TVDATTTSAYGGY
+964 TVDATTASAYGGY
-977 VTVYPCG
+977 VTAYPCG
-984 GDLPN
+984 ATPPN

-995 VSGQTIANSVVAPL
+995 VSGKTIANSVVAPL
-1009 SPSGKVCFYVFG
+1009 SVNGEVCFYVYG
-1021 EAHVLA
+1021 QAHVLA
-1027 DITGWLASGST
+1027 DITGWLAAGAT
-1038 VYAAMTPARFSDT
+1038 VYTAMTPVRFSDT